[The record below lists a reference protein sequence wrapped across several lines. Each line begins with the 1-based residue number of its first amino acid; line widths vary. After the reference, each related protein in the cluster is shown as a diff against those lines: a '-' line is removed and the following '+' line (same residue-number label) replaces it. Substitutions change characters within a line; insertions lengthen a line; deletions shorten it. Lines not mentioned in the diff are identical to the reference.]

1 MLRHLSYF
9 LASVLIF
16 VCTEIGASAAFQP
29 DSVKM
34 AALNLKLEEYL
45 KAISLES
52 LDVQKQECDFI
63 IGSTSDSLVRTAVA
77 RKVLSSYMDSP
88 LMGAEAVA
96 IHLLD
101 NWFLNGK
108 VSMPSEMELLNARIY
123 ADFNRQSLLGC
134 HAPALEL
141 KNDDG
146 SLQTVLPNDR
156 HRYMVLYF
164 YDADCAK
171 CRIQSILLRNLLDL
185 ENYPVDFIAV
195 YTGDDLKEWKEYIET
210 SLDVSSEAVAVSH
223 LWDPEVDSDYQRKYG
238 VIQTPRMFLIAPD
251 GVIIGRGLDAK
262 ALSRML
268 QEIFAEKKL
277 DYGTD
282 ESVALFDM
290 VFGKDA
296 VPSDK
301 SEVMAV
307 ADHIAAS
314 TMEKGDTVMFRQMT
328 GDLLYYLSFKREES
342 FREGLDYLIDEYIL
356 SRPKVWRS
364 EDDSLKVVGMAQ
376 VMDDLLSKAAP
387 GSGIASV
394 KVPGELVSSRA
405 DKVKVK
411 SLDRIGGKRNYIMF
425 FAQGCNVCAEEKKAM
440 RAMLEDRASS
450 RGVKVFLVDMD
461 DILMTDPDLASS
473 LFDAFD
479 LTSLPFIVETDA
491 KGVVLRR
498 YVSFRF

>member
-45 KAISLES
+45 TAISLES

-63 IGSTSDSLVRTAVA
+63 IGSTTDSLVRTAVA

-108 VSMPSEMELLNARIY
+108 VSMPSEMDLLNARIY

-328 GDLLYYLSFKREES
+328 GDLLYYLSSKREES

-364 EDDSLKVVGMAQ
+364 EDDFLKVVGMAR

-387 GSGIASV
+387 GSGI
-394 KVPGELVSSRA
+394 GIFR
-405 DKVKVK
+405 K
-411 SLDRIGGKRNYIMF
+411 SDVYYNVNIG
-425 FAQGCNVCAEEKKAM
+425 
-440 RAMLEDRASS
+440 
-450 RGVKVFLVDMD
+450 
-461 DILMTDPDLASS
+461 
-473 LFDAFD
+473 
-479 LTSLPFIVETDA
+479 
-491 KGVVLRR
+491 
-498 YVSFRF
+498 

>member
-63 IGSTSDSLVRTAVA
+63 IGSTADSLVRTAVA

-134 HAPALEL
+134 HAPVLEL

-328 GDLLYYLSFKREES
+328 GDLLYYLSAKSEEA

-440 RAMLEDRASS
+440 RAMLEDRATSH
-450 RGVKVFLVDMD
+450 GVKVFLVDMD

>member
-171 CRIQSILLRNLLDL
+171 CMIQSILLRNLLDL
-185 ENYPVDFIAV
+185 DFIAV

-210 SLDVSSEAVAVSH
+210 SLDVSSEAVTVSH

-328 GDLLYYLSFKREES
+328 GDLLYYLSSKREES

>member
-45 KAISLES
+45 TAISLES

-63 IGSTSDSLVRTAVA
+63 IGSTTDSLVRTAVA

-108 VSMPSEMELLNARIY
+108 VSMPSEMDLLNARIY

-251 GVIIGRGLDAK
+251 SVIIGRGLDAK

-301 SEVMAV
+301 SEVIAV

-328 GDLLYYLSFKREES
+328 GDLLYYLSSKREES

-364 EDDSLKVVGMAQ
+364 EDDSLKVVGMAR

-387 GSGIASV
+387 GSRIPDV
-394 KVPGELVSSRA
+394 RVTGELISSRNS
-405 DKVKVK
+405 KVKVK
-411 SLDRIGGKRNYIMF
+411 SLGRIGGRRNYIMF
-425 FAQGCNVCAEEKKAM
+425 FAQGCNICAEEKSVV
-440 RAMLEDRASS
+440 RAIMADHAAS
-450 RGVKVFLVDMD
+450 RGLKVFLVDVD
-461 DILMTDPDLASS
+461 DMLMTAPDLAAM
-473 LFDAFD
+473 LFDTFD
-479 LTSLPFIVETDA
+479 LTSLPFIVETDS
-491 KGVVLRR
+491 KGVVQRR